1 MGLFNF
7 SSSEESPRQ
16 RVDDAEA
23 LLGSGK
29 DAVPQEQQPITLPWT
44 NWSRRSFVA
53 SKLVSVGEIYP
64 FQ

>member
-1 MGLFNF
+1 MGLLNF

-16 RVDDAEA
+16 RVDDTEA
-23 LLGSGK
+23 LLGK

-53 SKLVSVGEIYP
+53 SKLVSDGEIYP